1 MTDNDTTLDSSSDV
15 EESIDMVDGIADVE
29 EVTIWAPEP

>member
-15 EESIDMVDGIADVE
+15 EESIDIVDGIADVE
-29 EVTIWAPEP
+29 E